1 MASFVERM
9 VGAAKLDVNTY
20 EEVEADK
27 SATGQALAVVVLS
40 SICGG
45 IGAAAFKG
53 GGLAGV
59 TVSVIVLTIIDLI
72 GWVIWA
78 FLSFIIGTK
87 LLPEP
92 ETKSDMGELLRTT
105 GFSASPGVFKLL
117 GVIPYL
123 GALIRLAVYV
133 WMLVTFVIAIRQA
146 LDYKSTGR
154 AIGVAA
160 IGWVVYFVFALLAVV
175 FMGVLLALVGAAAG
189 GAAGGGG

>member
-9 VGAAKLDVNTY
+9 VGAAKLNVNTY

-27 SATGQALAVVVLS
+27 TATGQALAVVVLS
-40 SICGG
+40 SIAGG
-45 IGAAAFKG
+45 IGAASFKG
-53 GGLAGV
+53 GAAAVIVG
-59 TVSVIVLTIIDLI
+59 VIVLTIIDLI

-105 GFSASPGVFKLL
+105 GFSAAPGLL
-117 GVIPYL
+117 KVLGIIPYL
-123 GALIRLAVYV
+123 GALIRLVVYF

-160 IGWVVYFVFALLAVV
+160 IGWVVQVVFVFVVAAFLL
-175 FMGVLLALVGAAAG
+175 VLIGLAGAAAG

>member
-9 VGAAKLDVNTY
+9 VGAAKLNVNTY

-27 SATGQALAVVVLS
+27 GATGQALAVVVLS
-40 SICGG
+40 SIAGG
-45 IGAAAFKG
+45 IGAASFKG
-53 GGLAGV
+53 GVAWSVLG
-59 TVSVIVLTIIDLI
+59 VIVYTVIDLI

-105 GFSASPGVFKLL
+105 GFSTSPGIFKIL

-123 GALIRLAVYV
+123 GALIRLAVWI
-133 WMLVTFVIAIRQA
+133 WMLVTFVVAIRQA

-154 AIGVAA
+154 AIGVAL
-160 IGWVVYFVFALLAVV
+160 IGGVVYAIFIFVLGAFLFTLIAVAV
-175 FMGVLLALVGAAAG
+175 GVAGAAAG
-189 GAAGGGG
+189 GAH